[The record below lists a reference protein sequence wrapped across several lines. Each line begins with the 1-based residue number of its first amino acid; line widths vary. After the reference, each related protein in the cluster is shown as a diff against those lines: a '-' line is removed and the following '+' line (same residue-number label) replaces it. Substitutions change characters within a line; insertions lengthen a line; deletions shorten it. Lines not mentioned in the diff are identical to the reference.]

1 METLGQRISK
11 LRKEK
16 GLTQEELANKFN
28 ISTQAIS
35 KWENDYSSPDISV
48 LLELSKILGVS
59 VEYLLSGEVTIETVK
74 VEHKDINKM
83 IFKIRI
89 LSSDGSKVNVNLP
102 MSIILVTLESGI
114 DLPQLSGNAAL
125 NNINFK
131 QIVNLVEQGV
141 IGELVSIESAD
152 GDKVSIIVE

>member
-16 GLTQEELANKFN
+16 GLSQEELANKFN

-59 VEYLLSGEVTIETVK
+59 VEYLLSGEATIETVK

>member
-48 LLELSKILGVS
+48 LLELSKILGVT

-83 IFKIRI
+83 ILKIRI

-125 NNINFK
+125 KNINFK
-131 QIVNLVEQGV
+131 EIVNLVEQGV
-141 IGELVSIESAD
+141 IGELISVESAD

>member
-59 VEYLLSGEVTIETVK
+59 VEYLLSGEATIETVK